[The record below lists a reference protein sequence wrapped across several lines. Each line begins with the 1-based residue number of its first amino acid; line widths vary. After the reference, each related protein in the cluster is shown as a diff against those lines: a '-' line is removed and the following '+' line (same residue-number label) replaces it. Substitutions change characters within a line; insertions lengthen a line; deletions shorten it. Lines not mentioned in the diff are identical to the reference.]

1 MDARKLITK
10 SITQALKELN
20 PDQVFNVELVN
31 PTDHTHGDLTTNIA
45 LKAFGIFKNTK
56 DGFNRSYD
64 QPVRAASPME
74 MAEKIKNFVKQDE
87 NVSEI
92 IDRDRI
98 EVANPGFIN
107 FWLSRKFLSA
117 RLHQLLTEP
126 EKETRTTA
134 MQGKKFMVEFA
145 HPNTHK
151 ELHIGHMRTL
161 TTGESLSRIFTANGA
176 TVFRANYQGDIGP
189 HVAKAIYGIIKLMEE
204 KGLSIEA
211 VEEWSSTEKAHFLG
225 EGYARGSNDYQVHKE
240 EIDTLNTKLYVHD
253 NSVEEMYHR
262 TRKWSLDYYDE
273 FYTRF
278 YTKFDHLFFE
288 SQMVDTS
295 KRIVKEHVGDVFQQD
310 ADGSIIFP
318 GEKYGLHTRVFVT
331 QKDNPTYEG
340 KEIALG
346 FAEYEAFP
354 FDQKVHVVASE
365 QIGYFQV
372 VFKALE
378 MIDPEKFV
386 GHQYHLPMG
395 MVQLTDRKMSSRTG
409 DVLTVDWLIDQVKA
423 AAEKQFA
430 EGKLVGEE
438 RAEVLEQVAIGAVKY
453 SVLKGGTKQDVAFD
467 IEKSV
472 ALDGDSGVYLQYTAA
487 RTNSVLAK
495 AEGQRESVSSYAN
508 WNEEEELL
516 VRSLFKFPS
525 ILAFAGEHM
534 APNAIAS
541 YLFDLAK
548 LYNLFYQK
556 NRILDAGS
564 TKEREFRLGLTRS
577 VGIILVFGLALL
589 GIEAPKRM

>member
-1 MDARKLITK
+1 MRCHGNACYDTLIGMEIK
-10 SITQALKELN
+10 KQLQEQIEKVLQEMGIFEAKVLLEH
-20 PDQVFNVELVN
+20 
-31 PTDHTHGDLTTNIA
+31 PTDITRGDFST
-45 LKAFGIFKNTK
+45 
-56 DGFNRSYD
+56 
-64 QPVRAASPME
+64 
-74 MAEKIKNFVKQDE
+74 
-87 NVSEI
+87 NVSFSLSKQLGKAPLAIAEEI
-92 IDRDRI
+92 AHKLSKNHVDFLAKV
-98 EVANPGFIN
+98 EAVKPGFIN
-107 FWLSRKFLSA
+107 FWLSQEFLIDHV
-117 RLHQLLTEP
+117 LKLLKDP
-126 EKETRTTA
+126 DKATRTAT
-134 MQGKKFMVEFA
+134 MQERKLMVEFA

-161 TTGESLSRIFTANGA
+161 TTGESLSRIFEANGA

-189 HVAKAIYGIIKLMEE
+189 HVAKAIYGILRLIEE
-204 KGLSIEA
+204 KGLTIED

-225 EGYARGSNDYQVHKE
+225 EGYARGSKEYEEHKE
-240 EIDTLNTKLYVHD
+240 EIDTLNTKLYEHD
-253 NSVEEMYHR
+253 ASVEDMYQR

-288 SQMVDTS
+288 SQMAENA

-331 QKDNPTYEG
+331 QKGNPTYEG

-346 FAEYEAFP
+346 FAEYDAFP
-354 FDQKVHVVASE
+354 FDLKVHVVASE

-378 MIDPEKFV
+378 QIDSKKFV

-409 DVLTVDWLIDQVKA
+409 DVLTVDWLIDQVKG

-438 RAEVLEQVAIGAVKY
+438 RAAVLEQVAIGAVKY
-453 SVLKGGTKQDVAFD
+453 SVLKGGTKQDVSFD

-495 AEGQRESVSSYAN
+495 AAGAVALGSYTK
-508 WNEEEELL
+508 WNEEESLL
-516 VRSLFKFPS
+516 VRTLVRYPS
-525 ILAFAGEHM
+525 IVAFAGEHM

-556 NRILDAGS
+556 NRILDAA
-564 TKEREFRLGLTRS
+564 TEEEKQFRLSLTRS
-577 VGIILVFGLALL
+577 VGIILASGLSLL